1 MVYIEQLNSYVGK
14 ELTLKGWVYSLR
26 SSGKIK
32 FLLLRDGTGIC
43 QCVLLASNC
52 GEDSFEKFNDLT
64 NESTVEVTGIVKADK
79 RSPGEFELSVTKLQI
94 LSISNDYPITP
105 KEHGVEFLMNH
116 RHLWLRSK
124 RQHSIIR
131 IRARVIS
138 AIREFFNNLDFTLV
152 DAPIFTPN
160 ACEGTSE
167 LFKTMY
173 FDEESY
179 LSQSGQLYMEA
190 GAAAFGKVYCL
201 GPTFRAEKS
210 KTRRHLIEF
219 WMCEPEVAFIDYWK
233 NMDLAEELIKYVIAF
248 VLKTS
253 EKELEILERNTKLL
267 KSYLDTPFE
276 RITYKKACEILKQKV
291 PDFKPGDRFGAQD
304 ETLLGEHFQ
313 KPVFIHNYPSDITPF
328 YMKKDLDKGESKNCD
343 LIAPEGYGE
352 LLGGSQR
359 EDNLDVLLKSID
371 EHKLS
376 RDDFAWYIDLRK
388 YGSFVSSGFGLGIE
402 RTVAW
407 ICKLSHLRETIPF
420 PRMYGRNY
428 P

>member
-1 MVYIEQLNSYVGK
+1 MVYIDKLGNYVGK

-32 FLLLRDGTGIC
+32 FLILRDGTGIC
-43 QCVLLASNC
+43 QCVFVEANC
-52 GEDSFEKFNDLT
+52 VETFEKFEDLT
-64 NESTVEVTGIVKADK
+64 QETTVRVSGVVKADK
-79 RSPGEFELSVTKLQI
+79 RSPGEFELSVSQLEI
-94 LSISNDYPITP
+94 LSIAEEYPITP
-105 KEHGVEFLMNH
+105 KEHGVEFLMSH

-124 RQHSIIR
+124 RQHAIIR
-131 IRARVIS
+131 IRARIVS
-138 AIREFFNNLDFTLV
+138 AIREFYNNRGFILV

-167 LFKTMY
+167 LFKTQY

-219 WMCEPEVAFIDYWK
+219 WMCEPEVAFIDYWQ
-233 NMDLAEELIKYVIAF
+233 NMDLAEEMVKYIITS
-248 VLKTS
+248 VLNDCM
-253 EKELEILERNTKLL
+253 KELETLERDIQPL
-267 KSYLDTPFE
+267 KSYLETSFE

-291 PDFKPGDRFGAQD
+291 EGFKSGGRFGAND
-304 ETLLGEHFQ
+304 ETILGDHFQ
-313 KPVFIHNYPSDITPF
+313 KPVFIHEYPIEITPF
-328 YMKKDLDKGESKNCD
+328 YMKKDLDKGVSKNCD

-359 EDNLDVLLKSID
+359 EDNLDVLLQSLD

-376 RDDFAWYIDLRK
+376 REHFAWYIDLRK
-388 YGSFVSSGFGLGIE
+388 YGSFVSSGFGLGVE

-407 ICKLSHLRETIPF
+407 ICKLSHLREAIPF